1 MIWRYAN
8 RQGFD
13 LLGLANAPA
22 VSSKSLL
29 SKHNYSGRVL
39 AAPKTEKGKK
49 KKVYG
54 IRIAERSRPGTHLPS
69 LYPSRKTPSSRNL
82 SCLCVCS
89 S

>member
-1 MIWRYAN
+1 MTWRYAN

-22 VSSKSLL
+22 VVSKSLL

-49 KKVYG
+49 KVYG
-54 IRIAERSRPGTHLPS
+54 IRIAERSRPGIHLPS
-69 LYPSRKTPSSRNL
+69 LYPSRKTPSSRNI
-82 SCLCVCS
+82 SCLSICS

>member
-39 AAPKTEKGKK
+39 AAPKTEKGEK
-49 KKVYG
+49 
-54 IRIAERSRPGTHLPS
+54 S
-69 LYPSRKTPSSRNL
+69 LRDPDR
-82 SCLCVCS
+82 
-89 S
+89 